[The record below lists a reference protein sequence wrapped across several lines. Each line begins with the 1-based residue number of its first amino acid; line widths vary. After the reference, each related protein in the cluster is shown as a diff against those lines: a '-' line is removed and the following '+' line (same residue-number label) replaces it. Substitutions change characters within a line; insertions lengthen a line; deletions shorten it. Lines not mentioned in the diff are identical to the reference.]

1 LVRGLHRLFPPRIG
15 LALSGGSV
23 RGLAHIGVLKVL
35 TEFGIRPVLVA
46 GTSAGSIIGAG
57 IAAGMSWKD
66 LIEMARG
73 VFWPKLL
80 HGGTLERFCTLHLPL
95 RFSDL
100 RLPFAAFATVVPA
113 KRAIALTKGHL
124 ASAINASCAM
134 RVIRGR
140 VRREGHTLKD
150 GGIACVLPA
159 DVCKRM
165 GADFVISSDVWEV
178 SSVLRDI
185 GFHPAH
191 RHAQRIYP
199 AHYRTSLRHTD
210 LHVHPRI
217 PVAGYWPGE
226 AGIQRMVAAGEVAA
240 RRALER
246 FASQHRDADQMPDGN
261 VSAGSPMFHSD
272 VRSSGSTARV

>member
-1 LVRGLHRLFPPRIG
+1 M
-15 LALSGGSV
+15 SGGSV

-35 TEFGIRPVLVA
+35 TEAGIHPAIVA
-46 GTSAGSIIGAG
+46 GASAGSIIGAG
-57 IAAGMSWKD
+57 IAAGMTWQD

-80 HGGTLERFCTLHLPL
+80 HGDTLERFCARHLPH

-100 RLPFAAFATVVPA
+100 RLPFAAIATALPG
-113 KRAIALTKGHL
+113 KRAIALTTGHL

-140 VRREGHTLKD
+140 VRREGHVLKD

-159 DVCKRM
+159 DVCRQM

-178 SSVLRDI
+178 SSVLRDM

-191 RHAQRIYP
+191 RHAHRVYP

-210 LHVHPRI
+210 LHIHPRVPI
-217 PVAGYWPGE
+217 AGYWPGD
-226 AGIQRMVAAGEVAA
+226 AGIKRMVAAGELAA

-246 FASQHRDADQMPDGN
+246 FSKKQQAQMPEGN
-261 VSAGSPMFHSD
+261 VSAGSPIFHSD

>member
-1 LVRGLHRLFPPRIG
+1 MHLLLPSRIG

-23 RGLAHIGVLKVL
+23 RGLAHIGVLKAL
-35 TEFGIRPVLVA
+35 TEAGIRPAIVA
-46 GTSAGSIIGAG
+46 GASAGSIIGAG
-57 IAAGMSWKD
+57 IAAGMTWKD

-80 HGGTLERFCTLHLPL
+80 HGTTLERFCARHLPH

-100 RLPFAAFATVVPA
+100 RLPFAAIATALPS
-113 KRAIALTKGHL
+113 KHAIALTTGHL

-140 VRREGHTLKD
+140 VQREGHQLKD

-159 DVCKRM
+159 DVCRRM

-178 SSVLRDI
+178 SSVLRNV
-185 GFHPAH
+185 GLHPAH
-191 RHAQRIYP
+191 RHAHRIYP
-199 AHYRTSLRHTD
+199 QHYRTSLRATD
-210 LHVHPRI
+210 LHIQPDI
-217 PVAGYWPGE
+217 PLRGYWPSD
-226 AGIQRMVAAGEVAA
+226 AGIERMVAAGEMAA

-246 FASQHRDADQMPDGN
+246 FPSQRHQMPDGN
-261 VSAGSPMFHSD
+261 VSAGSPIFHSD